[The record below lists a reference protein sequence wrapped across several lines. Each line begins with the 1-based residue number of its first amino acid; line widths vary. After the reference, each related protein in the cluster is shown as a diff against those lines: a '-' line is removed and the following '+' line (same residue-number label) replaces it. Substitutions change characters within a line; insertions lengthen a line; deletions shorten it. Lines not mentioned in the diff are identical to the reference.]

1 MLATAPAPP
10 PEPLP
15 AVVRRALR
23 RDLRAVVAAG
33 APGAI
38 VRVQRGRLSWS
49 AAAGRA
55 DLATGRPMRPGLRV
69 RVGSLTKSFVATAV
83 LRLVAA
89 GRLHLRDTVQRWLP
103 GILPYGDRVTV
114 RDLLRHTGGVPDD
127 LLPTASV
134 LYAGDRRHRWTPRQL
149 VGLVAEQ
156 PRERARFAYSNT
168 GYTLAG
174 MIVERVTGQP
184 LGRVLERRI
193 ARPLHLRDTAFPVH
207 ATGIAGPHAHGYSL
221 ARDARL
227 APRPGPL
234 VDFTRFDPSLAWG
247 AGNAISTA
255 GDVGRFF
262 GALLGGRLLPAREL
276 AAMERTVPTGQGN
289 GSRYG
294 LGLFAFRSPCGR
306 VWGNDGDIAGFS
318 TRAMA
323 TRNGRR
329 GAEVVINADA
339 APDAVEAPLERLDD
353 DAACAAVL
361 HH

>member
-1 MLATAPAPP
+1 
-10 PEPLP
+10 
-15 AVVRRALR
+15 
-23 RDLRAVVAAG
+23 VAAG

-55 DLATGRPMRPGLRV
+55 DLATRRPMRPGLRV

-83 LRLVAA
+83 LQLVAA
-89 GRLHLRDTVQRWLP
+89 GRLHLWDTVQRWLP

-134 LYAGDRRHRWTPRQL
+134 LYGGDRRHRWTPRQL
-149 VGLVAEQ
+149 VGLVADQ
-156 PRERARFAYSNT
+156 PRGHARFAYSNT
-168 GYTLAG
+168 DYTLAG
-174 MIVERVTGQP
+174 MIVERVTGESLARVLAHRITRP
-184 LGRVLERRI
+184 LGLER
-193 ARPLHLRDTAFPVH
+193 TSFPVH
-207 ATGIAGPHAHGYSL
+207 ATAIPGRHAHGYSL
-221 ARDARL
+221 ARDATL
-227 APRPGPL
+227 TPIPGRL
-234 VDFTRFDPSLAWG
+234 VDYTTFDPSLAWG

-255 GDVGRFF
+255 GDVARFF
-262 GALLGGRLLPAREL
+262 GALLGGRLLPPSEL

-294 LGLFAFRSPCGR
+294 LGLFAFRSRCGR

-318 TRAMA
+318 ARAMA
-323 TRNGRR
+323 TRDGRR
-329 GAEVVINADA
+329 QAEVIINADA
-339 APDAVEAPLERLDD
+339 APAAVEAPLERLDD
-353 DAACAAVL
+353 AAARAAAGSRL